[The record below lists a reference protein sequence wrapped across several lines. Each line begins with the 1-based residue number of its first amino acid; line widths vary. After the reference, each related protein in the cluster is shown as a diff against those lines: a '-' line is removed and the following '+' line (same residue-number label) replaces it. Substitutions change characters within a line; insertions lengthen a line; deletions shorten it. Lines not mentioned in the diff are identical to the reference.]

1 MKSCPI
7 KLIIPRIDRAAREL
21 SKMTLIA
28 VIGRVGDKIHTVHG
42 HDVHVDVEPPL
53 ELCDSKK

>member
-1 MKSCPI
+1 MTSI
-7 KLIIPRIDRAAREL
+7 TRLFDRAAREL
-21 SKMTLIA
+21 SKMTLVA
-28 VIGRVGDKIHTVHG
+28 FIGRVGDKIHTVHG